1 MTNATQKKPVQLK
14 LSLPSEKESFW
25 SSCTFVVLLAVIANL
40 VWSFFDHG
48 LPDWDASDHLLNGLQ
63 YVDLLKHPKVFDGTW
78 WHNFLSVNFFYPPAV
93 YIFTGAV
100 KIILG
105 TKLWVDALVKAFFIF
120 VFSLSTYKITEQLL
134 NDKRVAALAVVAIN
148 IYPESAFWGHTSMLD
163 MPLAAMVLLALW
175 SLVSWTKVPNWR
187 QTIFLALSL
196 AAACMTKQIG
206 ACYLLV
212 PCLIVLGQS
221 VAARNWNSAGKLVL
235 AGLVTPL
242 VALPWLLVNAKS
254 TQDYI
259 AFSHATYVGK
269 GLSWSFAD
277 VLSYYVSGLHN
288 ICSPGLLLLFI
299 VAVIACRPNIH
310 KALALVIAS
319 SVGGFILVSTITWT
333 FPLDRYLIPALL
345 LPAIYSAKFLVQ
357 LIDSPNLI
365 AKLGVSVITIYA
377 SLQYLLL
384 NFSPYPISIPSDWQ
398 KVLGLNVRN
407 CKTVIAKTNPQSLQ
421 EDWGQSWVLSTIAKT
436 DPGLPIWLNV
446 LPNMP
451 QLNVHTFEYLG
462 KLEKSSV
469 RPSTMRSWSLGGDTN
484 SFSPEQ
490 ALNFHWYVM
499 KTGNPGF
506 TFFDE
511 KNRKDFEALTQFVQT
526 SGKFRLVGEKPLPDG
541 TQLLLYRVQ

>member
-1 MTNATQKKPVQLK
+1 MK
-14 LSLPSEKESFW
+14 LSLPAKKDSFW
-25 SSCTFVVLLAVIANL
+25 SSAKFIVSLAVIANL

-63 YVDLLKHPKVFDGTW
+63 YVDLLKHPKIFDGGW
-78 WHNFLSVNFFYPPAV
+78 WHSFLSVNFFYPPAV

-120 VFSLSTYKITEQLL
+120 VFSLSTYKIAEQLL
-134 NDKRVAALAVVAIN
+134 HDRRVAALAVLVIN
-148 IYPESAFWGHTSMLD
+148 LYPESAFWGHTSMLD
-163 MPLAAMVLLALW
+163 LPLAAMVLLALW
-175 SLVSWTKVPNWR
+175 SLVSWTKNPGWR
-187 QTIFLALSL
+187 QTVVLAFSL

-212 PCLIVLGQS
+212 PCLMVLAQS
-221 VAARNWNSAGKLVL
+221 AFARNWSNVGKLVA

-242 VALPWLLVNAKS
+242 AALPWLLVNAKS

-277 VLSYYVSGLHN
+277 VLSYYVTGLQN
-288 ICSPGLLLLFI
+288 ICSPGLLLLFV
-299 VAVIACRPNIH
+299 VAVFACRPKVH
-310 KALALVIAS
+310 KDLALVIAS

-345 LPAIYSAKFLVQ
+345 LPAIYSANFIVQ
-357 LIDSPNLI
+357 LLDSQKLI
-365 AKLGVSVITIYA
+365 AKLGVCAIAFYA
-377 SLQYLLL
+377 TMQYLLL
-384 NFSPYPISIPSDWQ
+384 NFSPYPISLPADWQ
-398 KVLGLNVRN
+398 KQLGLSVRN

-421 EDWGQSWVLSTIAKT
+421 EDWGQSFVLSTIAET
-436 DPGLPIWLNV
+436 DPGLPVWLNV

-462 KLEKSSV
+462 KLEKSYV
-469 RPSTMRSWSLGGDTN
+469 RPSTLRSWSLGGDTN
-484 SFSPEQ
+484 VFSPEQ

-511 KNRKDFEALTQFVQT
+511 KNKRDFEALTQFVQA
-526 SGKFRLVGEKPLPDG
+526 SGKYRLVGEKPLPDG
-541 TQLLLYRVQ
+541 STLLLYRLQ